1 MCTGMQV
8 FFLVF
13 NFKKY
18 FEKSKMKKDI
28 IDLKGYPP
36 HYDAQPKYIKLIC
49 GNISDAINSQIVS
62 FENVKMFVLN
72 HYVFNDD
79 QLKWSALK
87 VNDIIKISDLY
98 SQKRYE
104 KDKEFLVDLAERL
117 KPKTVFEK
125 LVSAHEKLYRIND
138 DGKNYLY
145 SLVINNYISPL
156 IFANLYKNN
165 VFILDESKLDAR
177 MFKFIKAMKQITH
190 NEDKE
195 EV

>member
-1 MCTGMQV
+1 
-8 FFLVF
+8 
-13 NFKKY
+13 
-18 FEKSKMKKDI
+18 MKKDI